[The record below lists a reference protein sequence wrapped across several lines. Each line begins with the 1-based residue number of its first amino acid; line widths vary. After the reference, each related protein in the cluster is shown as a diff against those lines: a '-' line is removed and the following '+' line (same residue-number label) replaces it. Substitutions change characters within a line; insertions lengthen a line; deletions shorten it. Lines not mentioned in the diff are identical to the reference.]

1 MNTRIFSL
9 ALGLALGAT
18 TLFAQ
23 YPTIPDSVKA
33 RGAAEEA
40 RWSSLDAAAWQQA
53 VPTVMAE
60 MLDGKPF
67 VPWASRPSDLRQ
79 ASIPA
84 FPGAEGGGMYS
95 FGGRGG
101 RIIVVTSLA
110 DEGPGTLR
118 EACETGGARIIVF
131 NVAGEVHLSRPIH
144 LRAPYV
150 TIAGQTA
157 PGQGIVV
164 TGETLEVDTH
174 DVVIRY
180 MRFRRGAMDVAH
192 RDDACGGN
200 GIGNIIYDHCS
211 ASWGLDEVMS
221 MYRHV
226 YARKANGYGEK
237 LPCCNITI
245 QDCIFGEG
253 LDLYNHGFGASIGG
267 HNSLFT
273 RNLFANNISRNPS
286 IAMNGDF
293 NFVNNVL
300 YNWWNRSIDGGDHTS
315 LYNIINNYFKPGF
328 ITGFDASQLVDNYLR
343 NYRRNVKKF
352 GFGNSEQAAANKGAT
367 QAPDI
372 CYRILKPEHGRSAE
386 NGSDWGKAYVDG
398 NVVEGFPT
406 VTADNWAGGVQP
418 AGLGD
423 AQKIREV
430 LKADTPFEYHAP
442 QHVMSAD
449 EAYEYVLNNVGATKP
464 CRDAVDER
472 IIRSVRTGTATFVP
486 EAVEYT
492 SPYSRRRLPA
502 DSYKLGIIT
511 NPQQV
516 GGLPVYAGEPRLD
529 TDGDGIPDE
538 WERANGLDPDDAADA
553 LQIRDD
559 GYMVIEWYINS
570 L

>member
-1 MNTRIFSL
+1 MKSLKSLLTLATAFGAFSL
-9 ALGLALGAT
+9 M
-18 TLFAQ
+18 AQ
-23 YPTIPDSVKA
+23 YPTIPDSVKQ
-33 RGAAEEA
+33 RGLEEEV
-40 RWSSLDAAAWQQA
+40 RWNQLDDQKWQQA
-53 VPTVMAE
+53 TPVVME
-60 MLDGKPF
+60 QMLMGKPF
-67 VPWASRPSDLRQ
+67 VPWASKPTDLLQ
-79 ASIPA
+79 AAIPA

-101 RIIVVTSLA
+101 KIMVVTSLE
-110 DEGPGTLR
+110 DDGPGTLR
-118 EACETGGARIIVF
+118 EACEAGGARIIVF
-131 NVAGEVHLSRPIH
+131 NVAGEIRLKRPIH
-144 LRAPYV
+144 LVAPYV

-157 PGQGIVV
+157 PGQGVVV

-226 YARKANGYGEK
+226 YARGNGSSGLK
-237 LPCCNITI
+237 LPTVNITI

-253 LDLYNHGFGASIGG
+253 LDLYNHAFGATIGG

-286 IAMNGDF
+286 IGMNGDF

-300 YNWWNRSIDGGDHTS
+300 YNWWNRSIDGGDNTS
-315 LYNIINNYFKPGF
+315 RYNIINNYLKPGL
-328 ITGFDASQLVDNYLR
+328 ITGFDQTQVVDKYKKNYLKNQR
-343 NYRRNVKKF
+343 KY
-352 GFGNSEQAAANKGAT
+352 GFGNSEQAAANLGQTK
-367 QAPDI
+367 APSI
-372 CYRILKPEHGRSAE
+372 CYRILKPEHGRAK
-386 NGSDWGKAYVDG
+386 DKALLWGKAYVEG

-418 AGLGD
+418 ADLEGE
-423 AQKIREV
+423 AAIREALRV
-430 LKADTPFEYHAP
+430 EQPFEYFAP
-442 QHVMSAD
+442 EKIMTAEETYD
-449 EAYEYVLNNVGATKP
+449 YVLTHVGATKP

-472 IIRSVRTGTATFVP
+472 IIQSVITGTATFVKD
-486 EAVEYT
+486 AVEHT
-492 SPYSRRRLPA
+492 SPYSHRRLPA

-511 NPQQV
+511 DPQQV
-516 GGLPVYAGEPRLD
+516 GGLPAYSGEPRLD
-529 TDGDGIPDE
+529 TDGDGIPDD
-538 WERANGLDPDDAADA
+538 WESAHGLDPKDPSDA
-553 LQIRDD
+553 LKIRED
-559 GYMVIEWYINS
+559 GYMVVEWYINS